1 MKVVV
6 AYSGGKDSQAS
17 LIWAVNQY
25 GKENVLAVFCDT
37 GWEHSVTYQHIKSTT
52 ALLGVKLIVLKSKK
66 YDGLLDLAIKKKR
79 FPSTKARFCTS
90 ELKAIPMIDWVLSQ
104 QEHLLIIQGIRA
116 AESKSRSLMQEHCRF
131 FKYYFTPIKTDK
143 NGKDIFHT
151 YRKKE
156 VIEWC
161 KQFDDSLL
169 RPVFHWSAQQVIDY
183 ILANKQTPN
192 PLYSK
197 GAHRVGCFPCVMSNK
212 TELKSMCQLTPEW
225 IEKVNQAEI
234 LVGSS
239 FFPPNY
245 IPKQY
250 CSLVDKN
257 GKSYP
262 SVADVVNYLTEFSGN
277 LFENDE
283 VYNRSCMSFYSGL
296 CE

>member
-37 GWEHSVTYQHIKSTT
+37 GWEHSVTYQHIRNTT
-52 ALLGVKLIVLKSKK
+52 ALLGVELIMLKSKK
-66 YDGLLDLAIKKKR
+66 YNGMLDLATKKKR

-90 ELKAIPMIDWVLSQ
+90 ELKAVPMIDWVLSQ

-116 AESKSRSLMQEHCRF
+116 EESKSRSLMQEHCRF

-143 NGKDIFHT
+143 NGKAIFHS
-151 YRKKE
+151 YRKKD
-156 VIEWC
+156 VLEWC
-161 KQFDDSLL
+161 KQYDDSLL

-183 ILANKQTPN
+183 ILANGQTPN

-197 GAHRVGCFPCVMSNK
+197 GAHRVGCFPCVMTNK
-212 TELKSMCQLTPEW
+212 SELKAMCQLTPEW
-225 IEKVNQAEI
+225 VEKVNQAEI
-234 LVGSS
+234 LVGTS

-245 IPKQY
+245 IPKRY

-257 GKSYP
+257 GKTYA
-262 SVADVVNYLTEFSGN
+262 SVIDVVNYLTEASGN

-283 VYNRSCMSFYSGL
+283 TYNRSCMSFCSGL

>member
-116 AESKSRSLMQEHCRF
+116 AESKSRSLLQEHCRF

-183 ILANKQTPN
+183 ILVNKQTPN

>member
-66 YDGLLDLAIKKKR
+66 YDGLLDLSIKKKR